1 MTMKLASLFIA
12 VAVALAGGCATGS
25 GTAGGTATAA
35 SGSGDRDAILRCYAN
50 GYRKRSGVA
59 PVLDEKTDA
68 AADQLLKKYAG
79 NSKRACEAVTA
90 ALGTASCG
98 GGSTLGAL
106 VACDHRMGREAEI
119 DPATKS
125 QLESRVREHDQQQN
139 SPGGR
144 GL

>member
-1 MTMKLASLFIA
+1 MTMKWASLLIA
-12 VAVALAGGCATGS
+12 AALAGGCATGS
-25 GTAGGTATAA
+25 GTAGGAATASA
-35 SGSGDRDAILRCYAN
+35 GTGDRDAVVRCFAN

-68 AADQLLKKYAG
+68 AADQLLKKYDG
-79 NSKRACEAVTA
+79 NTKRACEAVTS

-98 GGSTLGAL
+98 GGSTLGA
-106 VACDHRMGREAEI
+106 VAACDHRLGREPDI

-139 SPGGR
+139 SPGAR
-144 GL
+144 GF